1 MLEFDIYF
9 RIDIVCR
16 GLEGNILLT
25 QGSRRTHERFGDLL
39 LITILEF
46 LRPVTELKR
55 ALKKKQDQ
63 NEQLESET
71 KRMEERLSMLKSAL
85 HTGLKKLPTNNSKE
99 SSSEHSSVGNN
110 PVSDDVYKNIINKL
124 KNECG
129 GDPRGDSSNKVHME
143 QIKCGQ
149 CEAKCAAVSCQECN
163 EDYCAKCFA
172 RFHIKGAMKRHHSLP
187 LSVIFISERFNIMQC
202 YSTRQTRN
210 LSLENKLFD
219 SELSSDVPYD
229 GRTPSN
235 SDCLEP
241 GKETCNFHA
250 QSKSPI
256 TQVPCVAQTKS
267 RYVDGLGGRP
277 TVSTTSRGTS
287 SERPPSPKITFS
299 PSLTYAE
306 RLMLRKHRRSQ
317 TPFLMTKDAKD
328 YASAISPSKNNET
341 GDESDSDLSRNQIDF
356 NQLHTLA
363 TVPLKMEDLAHLCHV
378 DDLETMENAVSSER
392 LSAELESPKETNQN
406 NDPLDCEL
414 NSTQNNPSENPTDL
428 NQQEDFESKGTI
440 SKYAAPNMDSTP
452 VQEPKPVTCWQ
463 LKASLQKPPALMQ
476 NELKTIELIKRHLN
490 KLTTTEQS
498 LPDSM
503 DDQPT

>member
-1 MLEFDIYF
+1 M
-9 RIDIVCR
+9 RKIDR
-16 GLEGNILLT
+16 K
-25 QGSRRTHERFGDLL
+25 S
-39 LITILEF
+39 
-46 LRPVTELKR
+46 

-85 HTGLKKLPTNNSKE
+85 HTGLKKLPTNNGASEYIWAGSIPKE
-99 SSSEHSSVGNN
+99 RSTSTAKVNRIFDLERVKLRTLQRGEQSFQ

-341 GDESDSDLSRNQIDF
+341 AQNNPGDESDSDLSRNQIDF